1 MDEKQK
7 RGYTQIRKEIM
18 RKLDIRDFKDRRN
31 TVKEHKIQKKIGDI
45 LQSEIASAVFF
56 IILGLCFL
64 AVPVQ
69 TVDVICRIIFGVL
82 LIFAGLFNIA
92 MYLVDGVR
100 TTVFNMFAGVI
111 VLVLGW
117 FMFENPQIVVKLL
130 PRLLGALVIVDSAWQ
145 IRAAFRL
152 KKREISIWNAFL
164 IVGIICVILGIIMI
178 INPFQTVRRTIL
190 FSGIIFLLNGVLD
203 IVFYLIL
210 RKHKVPVP
218 SEPVQG
224 VTPDVP
230 PVPGTELMPG
240 TGHHGFF
247 NNEPEMHTSFG
258 EPPVEDDPFS
268 MEQNSPEFGKND
280 EVLEEWKD

>member
-1 MDEKQK
+1 M
-7 RGYTQIRKEIM
+7 
-18 RKLDIRDFKDRRN
+18 
-31 TVKEHKIQKKIGDI
+31 KEHKIQKKIGDI

-56 IILGLCFL
+56 IVLGLCFL
-64 AVPVQ
+64 AIPVQ

-82 LIFAGLFNIA
+82 LIFAGLFNIV

-152 KKREISIWNAFL
+152 KKREISIWNTFL
-164 IVGIICVILGIIMI
+164 IVGILCAILGVIMI

-210 RKHKVPVP
+210 RKNKVPVP

-224 VTPDVP
+224 AAADVP

-240 TGHHGFF
+240 TGNHSGFF
-247 NNEPEMHTSFG
+247 HNEPEMHTSFG
-258 EPPVEDDPFS
+258 DPPADDPFTAEES
-268 MEQNSPEFGKND
+268 SPEPDKND
-280 EVLEEWKD
+280 EILEEWKD